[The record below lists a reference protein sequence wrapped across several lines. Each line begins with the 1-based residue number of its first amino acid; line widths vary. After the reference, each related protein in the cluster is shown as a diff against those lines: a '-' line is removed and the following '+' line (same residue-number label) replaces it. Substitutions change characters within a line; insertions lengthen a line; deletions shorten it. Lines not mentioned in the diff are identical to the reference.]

1 MLYHEP
7 EPLKSDMPLNGTATL
22 WNARKISSTNIAVLK
37 AMEWRLSPESKKSK
51 TEPFCVMDLG
61 YVHDQYEHWEKTLP
75 GVTPFYAVKCNP
87 DVHMIGLLG
96 SLGCG
101 FDCASRR
108 EIELVLAQGI
118 PAARILFANPCKSPS
133 DITFARNI
141 GVNRMTF
148 DNEAE
153 LHKIKQLFPE
163 SQLILRCFASDP
175 SATYPLSAKF
185 GAHPET
191 SMRLLEC
198 AKSLRLNVIGVSFHI
213 GSGAR
218 DPNAF
223 EIAIESSRRIF
234 DAGMR
239 IGHSMRQL
247 DIGGGFSE
255 STFEDMAESI
265 QRSLDF
271 HFCDINVELVAE
283 PGRYFAAG
291 AMTIACEII
300 ARRDAKETPPSAEE
314 ASNMLYLNDGVYGT
328 FSSSL
333 FEPSPLPRV
342 LRASGVLYPQTA
354 ASDHT
359 KYIIWGPTCDGA
371 DCIAKD
377 VELPERLTFGDWLY
391 FPDMGA
397 YSTCLA
403 TGFNGFESYRE
414 IIYISSNPLTI
425 GFLTKINKIFYK
437 EQTH

>member
-7 EPLKSDMPLNGTATL
+7 ELLKSDMPLNGTIAF
-22 WNARKISSTNIAVLK
+22 WNARKISSTNIAVLE
-37 AMEWRLSPESKKSK
+37 AMKWRLSPKSKRSK

-75 GVTPFYAVKCNP
+75 GVTPFY
-87 DVHMIGLLG
+87 
-96 SLGCG
+96 
-101 FDCASRR
+101 
-108 EIELVLAQGI
+108 ELVLAQGI

-133 DITFARNI
+133 DITFARNT

-175 SATYPLSAKF
+175 SATYSLSAKF

-191 SMRLLEC
+191 SVRLLEC

-234 DAGMR
+234 DAGIR
-239 IGHSMRQL
+239 IGHSMRLL

-255 STFEDMAESI
+255 STFEDMAASI

-271 HFCDINVELVAE
+271 HFRDINVELVAE

-300 ARRDAKETPPSAEE
+300 ARRDAKEAPPSAEE

-333 FEPSPLPRV
+333 FEPSPHPRV
-342 LRASGVLYPQTA
+342 LRASGVFYPQPA
-354 ASDHT
+354 AGDQV
-359 KYIIWGPTCDGA
+359 KNILWGPTCDGV

-391 FPDMGA
+391 FPDMGVSYPCFLAFTDLMPA

-403 TGFNGFESYRE
+403 TGFNGFASDRE

-425 GFLTKINKIFYK
+425 GFLTKANKIMYK
-437 EQTH
+437 EQTQ